1 MQLKEHEIA
10 SFAIMVA
17 NAVVEALDKR
27 NTQNNI
33 GNCGNTNHSE
43 GECATKPEKTAY
55 QKTEQLLYNYNNF
68 KRIIKE
74 RELEIENLR
83 KYGVPKRSTSIVEYS
98 SHGNTVGGI
107 VLPEESVESAIRNVQ
122 ASVQATVQALALI
135 DKCMETLKPDPY
147 YQILEMRY
155 FESRT
160 QEDIAEYFGCSQ
172 VTISKNKS
180 RLVRELSLRLFPNQS
195 IAELMK

>member
-1 MQLKEHEIA
+1 MQLREREMA

-17 NAVVEALDKR
+17 NAVVEALEKK
-27 NTQNNI
+27 NMI
-33 GNCGNTNHSE
+33 GNAS
-43 GECATKPEKTAY
+43 ATESASKSEKTAY

-83 KYGVPKRSTSIVEYS
+83 KYGVPTKSASIVEYS
-98 SHGNTVGGI
+98 PRGGTASGI
-107 VLPEESVESAIRNVQ
+107 VLPEESVEAAIRNVQ
-122 ASVQATVQALALI
+122 ASVESTVQAIALI
-135 DKCMETLKPDPY
+135 DKCMDALKVDPY
-147 YQILEMRY
+147 YELLEMRY
-155 FESRT
+155 FEGRT

-180 RLVRELSLRLFPNQS
+180 RLVRELSIRLFPNQT
-195 IAELMK
+195 INEMML